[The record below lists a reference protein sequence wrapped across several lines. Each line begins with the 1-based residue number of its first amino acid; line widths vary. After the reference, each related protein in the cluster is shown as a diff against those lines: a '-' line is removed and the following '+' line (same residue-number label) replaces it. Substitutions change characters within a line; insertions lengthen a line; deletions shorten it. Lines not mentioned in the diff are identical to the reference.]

1 MKQPTQNM
9 RLIAGGFTQHPESA
23 VMVYRTAW
31 QKQGYEL
38 PEYQPENKKHV
49 PHVKAGCGCAKR
61 EQLMN
66 SKIPYSGTL
75 LRWFTTITGLKWLV
89 DRWYQSRRRPTA

>member
-75 LRWFTTITGLKWLV
+75 LRWFTTITGLKWLI
-89 DRWYQSRRRPTA
+89 DWWYQLRRPTA